1 MQELEA
7 RAIVEA
13 ALLTAQRPL
22 AFRELQTLVGEG
34 LGRDELKAVMA
45 SLVDEWALRGS
56 LALVETAAG
65 WRFSTQASVRSF
77 LEPLHAERPQRYS
90 RAVMETLAVIAYRQP
105 VTRGDIEDIRGVVI
119 GSPIIKQLEDRGWID
134 CIGHRDA
141 PGRPALYATTRQFL
155 DDLGLTALS
164 DLPPL
169 EGPDGT
175 PVLPE
180 MPAQASLLSLAES
193 DLLIPTGV
201 SGGEPMPPS
210 NELGLSAEQAE
221 SGSGSPNAVQ
231 DAAAEGVAV
240 DDVLGGQK
248 PAEIPKNSDESSDS

>member
-34 LGRDELKAVMA
+34 LGRDELKAVMV
-45 SLVDEWALRGS
+45 SLVDEWAQRGS

-155 DDLGLTALS
+155 DDLGLTTLS

-180 MPAQASLLSLAES
+180 MPAQASLLSLAEG
-193 DLLIPTGV
+193 DLLNATGV
-201 SGGEPMPPS
+201 GGGKPMPSS
-210 NELGLSAEQAE
+210 NELDLSAEQAE
-221 SGSGSPNAVQ
+221 PGAGSPGAEQ
-231 DAAAEGVAV
+231 DAAAVVVAV
-240 DDVLGGQK
+240 DVVLGGHE
-248 PAEIPKNSDESSDS
+248 PADVPKNSDESSDS